1 MGGVLGRVLRTTG
14 KAALDRPGASFALL
28 SVAAAGAILLGA
40 RRIKQPGS
48 QRPPTLGLAS
58 NEELV
63 RLPDGRRVAI
73 AFHGDPQGRPLFL
86 FHGTPGSRLGL
97 HYVDGPA
104 KERGVR
110 VVCPDRP
117 GVGRSDPHPGR
128 TIPDYADDI
137 SALADAL
144 GFGRFAVLG
153 YSGGAPYALA
163 CGARLPERV
172 SAVGTTAGAGPHDRP
187 GSSEGCS
194 KSDLMLLDLSLR
206 RPFLARLMMFAWAK
220 TALLAPSV
228 ALKGLADDLSEP
240 DRRFL
245 EEGVRERGAAKV
257 MSLFAEV
264 FRQGGG
270 GVVLEYRLYG
280 RPWGFSFEYRLYGR
294 PWGFSFEEV
303 SVPVRL
309 WHGEEDLVVPM
320 HHAEDLASRLP
331 DARLHKLEDTG
342 HFSIQQ
348 HYGTKLETLLAE

>member
-1 MGGVLGRVLRTTG
+1 MGGVLGRALRTTG
-14 KAALDRPGASFALL
+14 KAALDRSGASFALL
-28 SVAAAGAILLGA
+28 SVAAAGAILGA
-40 RRIKQPGS
+40 RRIKRSGS
-48 QRPPTLGLAS
+48 RRPPTLGLAT

-63 RLPDGRRVAI
+63 GLPDGRRVAI
-73 AFHGDPQGRPLFL
+73 ASHGDPQGRPLFL

-128 TIPDYADDI
+128 TIPGYADDVN
-137 SALADAL
+137 ALADAL

-172 SAVGTTAGAGPHDRP
+172 SAVGTAAGAGPHDRP
-187 GSSEGCS
+187 GSREGCS

-220 TALLAPSV
+220 TTRFAPSV
-228 ALKGLADDLSEP
+228 ALKSLAEDASEP

-245 EEGVRERGAAKV
+245 EEGVRESGAAEV
-257 MSLFAEV
+257 MSLFSEV

-270 GVVLEYRLYG
+270 GVVLEYRLHG
-280 RPWGFSFEYRLYGR
+280 RPWGFSFG
-294 PWGFSFEEV
+294 GV
-303 SVPVRL
+303 SMPAHL

-331 DARLHKLEDTG
+331 DAELHKLGNAG

-348 HYGTKLETLLAE
+348 HYGTMLDTMLAE

>member
-1 MGGVLGRVLRTTG
+1 VSGRTLRSIG
-14 KAALDRPGASFALL
+14 KAALDRPGVSFALL
-28 SVAAAGAILLGA
+28 SAAAGGAILGA
-40 RRIKQPGS
+40 RMIRRSGAR
-48 QRPPTLGLAS
+48 RPPTRGFAP

-63 RLPDGRRVAI
+63 GLPDGRRVAI
-73 AFHGDPQGRPLFL
+73 ASHGDPQGRPLFL

-117 GVGRSDPHPGR
+117 GVGRSDPHPER
-128 TIPDYADDI
+128 TIPGYTDDV

-172 SAVGTTAGAGPHDRP
+172 TAVGTTAGAGPHDRT
-187 GSSEGCS
+187 GSREGCS
-194 KSDLMLLDLSLR
+194 KSDLLLLDLSLR
-206 RPFLARLMMFAWAK
+206 RPFLARLIMFAWAK

-245 EEGVRERGAAKV
+245 EEGVRERGAAEV
-257 MSLFAEV
+257 MSLFTEV

-270 GVVLEYRLYG
+270 GVVLDYQLHG
-280 RPWGFSFEYRLYGR
+280 RPWGFSL
-294 PWGFSFEEV
+294 EEV
-303 SVPVRL
+303 SVPVHL

-320 HHAEDLASRLP
+320 HHAEDLSSRLP
-331 DARLHKLEDTG
+331 DASLHGLEDTG

-348 HYGTKLETLLAE
+348 HYGTMLDTLLAE

>member
-1 MGGVLGRVLRTTG
+1 MLGRGLRSTG
-14 KAALDRPGASFALL
+14 RAALDRPAASFVLL
-28 SVAAAGAILLGA
+28 SVAAGSAILGV
-40 RRIKQPGS
+40 RMIKRSG
-48 QRPPTLGLAS
+48 RPPTRGLLS

-73 AFHGDPQGRPLFL
+73 ASHGDPQGRPLFL
-86 FHGTPGSRLGL
+86 FHGTPGSRIGL

-117 GVGRSDPHPGR
+117 GVGRSDPYPER
-128 TIPDYADDI
+128 TIPGYADDV

-144 GFGRFAVLG
+144 GFERFAVLG

-172 SAVGTTAGAGPHDRP
+172 SAVGIEAGAGPHDRP
-187 GSSEGCS
+187 GSREGCS

-206 RPFLARLMMFAWAK
+206 RPFLARLTMFGWAK
-220 TALLAPSV
+220 VARYAPTI
-228 ALKGLADDLSEP
+228 ALKSLAEDVSEP
-240 DRRFL
+240 DRQFL
-245 EEGVRERGAAKV
+245 EEGVRERGAAQV
-257 MSLFAEV
+257 MSLITEV

-280 RPWGFSFEYRLYGR
+280 RPWGFSFE
-294 PWGFSFEEV
+294 EV
-303 SVPVRL
+303 SVPVHL

-331 DARLHKLEDTG
+331 KARLHKLGGTG
-342 HFSIQQ
+342 HFSIQR
-348 HYGTKLETLLAE
+348 YYDLMLDALLPA

>member
-1 MGGVLGRVLRTTG
+1 MGGVLGRALRTTG

-28 SVAAAGAILLGA
+28 SVAAAGAILGA
-40 RRIKQPGS
+40 RRIKRSGS
-48 QRPPTLGLAS
+48 RRPPTLGLAT

-63 RLPDGRRVAI
+63 GLPDGRRVAI
-73 AFHGDPQGRPLFL
+73 ASHGDPQGRPLFL

-128 TIPDYADDI
+128 TIPGYADDVN
-137 SALADAL
+137 ALADAL

-163 CGARLPERV
+163 CGAKLPERV
-172 SAVGTTAGAGPHDRP
+172 SAVGTMAGAGPHDRP
-187 GSSEGCS
+187 GSREGCS

-206 RPFLARLMMFAWAK
+206 RPFLARLAMFGWAK
-220 TALLAPSV
+220 VARFAPSV
-228 ALKGLADDLSEP
+228 ALKGLAEDASEP

-245 EEGVRERGAAKV
+245 EEGVRERGAAEV

-264 FRQGGG
+264 FRQGSG
-270 GVVLEYRLYG
+270 GVVLDYRLHG
-280 RPWGFSFEYRLYGR
+280 Q

-303 SVPVRL
+303 SVPVHL

-320 HHAEDLASRLP
+320 HHAEDVASRLP
-331 DARLHKLEDTG
+331 DARVHKLEDTG

-348 HYGTKLETLLAE
+348 HYGTMLDTLLAE

>member
-1 MGGVLGRVLRTTG
+1 MGGVIGRALRTTG
-14 KAALDRPGASFALL
+14 KAALDRPGAGFALL
-28 SVAAAGAILLGA
+28 SVAAVGAILGA
-40 RRIKQPGS
+40 RRIKRSGS
-48 QRPPTLGLAS
+48 RRPPTLGLAS

-63 RLPDGRRVAI
+63 RLPDGRHVAI
-73 AFHGDPQGRPLFL
+73 ASHGDPQGRPLFL

-104 KERGVR
+104 KRRGVR

-117 GVGRSDPHPGR
+117 GVGRSAPHPER
-128 TIPDYADDI
+128 IIPDYADDVG
-137 SALADAL
+137 ALADAL
-144 GFGRFAVLG
+144 GFERFAVLG

-172 SAVGTTAGAGPHDRP
+172 SAVGIVAGAGPHDRP
-187 GSSEGCS
+187 GSREGCS

-206 RPFLARLMMFAWAK
+206 RPLLARLMMFGWAK
-220 TALLAPSV
+220 VARFAPSV
-228 ALKGLADDLSEP
+228 ALKSLAEDASEP

-245 EEGVRERGAAKV
+245 EEGVHKRGAAEV
-257 MSLFAEV
+257 MSLFSEV
-264 FRQGGG
+264 FRQGSS
-270 GVVLEYRLYG
+270 GVVL
-280 RPWGFSFEYRLYGR
+280 EYRLYGR

-309 WHGEEDLVVPM
+309 WHDEEDLVVPV

-331 DARLHKLEDTG
+331 DAKLHKLRATG

-348 HYGTKLETLLAE
+348 HYGTMLDTLLAE

>member
-1 MGGVLGRVLRTTG
+1 MGGVLGRALRSTG
-14 KAALDRPGASFALL
+14 KAALDKPGASFALL
-28 SVAAAGAILLGA
+28 AVAAASAVLWA
-40 RRIKQPGS
+40 RMTKRTSTGQQGT
-48 QRPPTLGLAS
+48 QGLAS

-73 AFHGDPQGRPLFL
+73 ASHGDPQGRPLFL

-117 GVGRSDPHPGR
+117 GVGRSDPHPER
-128 TIPDYADDI
+128 TIPGYADDV

-144 GFGRFAVLG
+144 GFEQFAVLG

-172 SAVGTTAGAGPHDRP
+172 SAVGIAAGAGPHDRP
-187 GSSEGCS
+187 GSREGCS

-206 RPFLARLMMFAWAK
+206 RPFLARLTMFGWAK
-220 TALLAPSV
+220 VARFAPSV
-228 ALKGLADDLSEP
+228 ALKSLAEDASEP
-240 DRRFL
+240 DSRFL
-245 EEGVRERGAAKV
+245 EAELQERGAAEV

-270 GVVLEYRLYG
+270 GVVLEYKLYG
-280 RPWGFSFEYRLYGR
+280 QPWGFSL
-294 PWGFSFEEV
+294 EEV
-303 SVPVRL
+303 SVPVHL

-320 HHAEDLASRLP
+320 HHAEDLAARLP
-331 DARLHKLEDTG
+331 DAKSHTLEGTG

-348 HYGTKLETLLAE
+348 HYGTMLDTLLAE